1 MKLGKLLFLIFLAI
15 FSVLYDKSP
24 RLLVFLPFIEL
35 SSEDESFE
43 LSHPS
48 YSDISIF
55 EICNYL

>member
-1 MKLGKLLFLIFLAI
+1 LFLIFLAI